1 MIIMRR
7 ARTEQAKDDRR
18 VALAAAALD
27 EFYEKGFA
35 AARMEDIARR
45 AGLSKGALY
54 LYFNSKEA
62 LFEAVVETIAA
73 PNVERL
79 EVAAA
84 TAIGVGALIDAIV
97 ALAPAIIREGRIP
110 KIVKVLIAD
119 APAFPTVTTAYRKA
133 VVERGLGALTGVLT
147 KAKDRGEIAIGE
159 PALTARLIAA
169 PMIFSAVWRIA
180 FEHDD
185 DARVDL
191 DALFAEHGALLK
203 RALNLQETA

>member
-1 MIIMRR
+1 MVPMRR
-7 ARTEQAKDDRR
+7 ARTEKAKDDRR
-18 VALAAAALD
+18 IALAAAALD

-35 AARMEDIARR
+35 AARMEDIAGR
-45 AGLSKGALY
+45 AGLSKGAIY
-54 LYFNSKEA
+54 LYFDSKEA
-62 LFEAVVETIAA
+62 LFEAVVETFAA

-79 EVAAA
+79 EGAAA
-84 TAIGVGALIDAIV
+84 MAADVGALIDAIV

-110 KIVKVLIAD
+110 KIAKILIGD
-119 APAFPTVTTAYRKA
+119 APTFPAVTTMYRKS
-133 VVERGLGALTGVLT
+133 VVERGLGALTGVLAR
-147 KAKDRGEIAIGE
+147 AKDRGEIAIGE
-159 PALTARLIAA
+159 PALTARLVAA

-203 RALNLQETA
+203 RALNIRETT